1 MGDTEP
7 FGIVRPMGLTHVEFM
22 RSLPAAVEGMD
33 CRVDGR
39 HIVIS
44 DSTRRIMIRLGPE
57 QVRRLGSLA
66 LPQTQVNLSFEG
78 FSEEQRKDFLR
89 RFDLAFQRG
98 GG

>member
-1 MGDTEP
+1 
-7 FGIVRPMGLTHVEFM
+7 MGLTHVEFM

-33 CRVDGR
+33 CRVDGPR
-39 HIVIS
+39 IEIA
-44 DSTRRIMIRLGPE
+44 DAGRRIEILLGPE
-57 QVRRLGSLA
+57 QERRLGSLA

>member
-1 MGDTEP
+1 MGYTEP

-33 CRVDGR
+33 CRVEGP
-39 HIVIS
+39 HIEITDAV
-44 DSTRRIMIRLGPE
+44 RRIEIRLGPE
-57 QVRRLGSLA
+57 QMRYLGSLV